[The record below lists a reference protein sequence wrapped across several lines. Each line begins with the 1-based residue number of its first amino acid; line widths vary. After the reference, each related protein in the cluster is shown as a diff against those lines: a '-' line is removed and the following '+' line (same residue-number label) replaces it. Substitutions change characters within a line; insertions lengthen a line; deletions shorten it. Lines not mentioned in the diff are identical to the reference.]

1 MADIGARAAGA
12 GPAGAGAGAG
22 AAVNPL
28 FKNAKKDDLSNI
40 FIDIMYHPRNDID
53 EEGRTPLHYA
63 RSVEVADTLLNPIIK
78 VKEPIDINAR
88 DYDGYTPLMRAIQH
102 GQTDTANFLMDKGA
116 NIHVFGF
123 DGKTARTLN
132 LSGEIRERL
141 DRMGGAL
148 GVEDKDWMQ
157 FLDLEP
163 EPEAEPEH
171 ENNTGMSKVKTTL
184 FSEGGRRKRKS
195 TRKSKSKKTRK
206 NKSKTK
212 RC

>member
-1 MADIGARAAGA
+1 MAGVGARAAGA
-12 GPAGAGAGAG
+12 GAGPAA

-28 FKNAKKDDLSNI
+28 FKNAKEDDLSNI
-40 FIDIMYHPRNDID
+40 FIDVLYHPRNAID

-63 RSVEVADTLLNPIIK
+63 RSVEVADTLLNPVIK

-102 GQTDTANFLMDKGA
+102 GKTDTANFLIDKGA

-148 GVEDKDWMQ
+148 GVEDTDWMQ

-163 EPEAEPEH
+163 EAEAEP

-195 TRKSKSKKTRK
+195 TRKSKSKSKRTRK
-206 NKSKTK
+206 SKK
-212 RC
+212 QRC

>member
-1 MADIGARAAGA
+1 MAGVGARAAGA
-12 GPAGAGAGAG
+12 GAGPAA

-28 FKNAKKDDLSNI
+28 FKNAKEDDLSNI
-40 FIDIMYHPRNDID
+40 FIDVLYHPRNAID

-63 RSVEVADTLLNPIIK
+63 RSVEVADTLLNPVIK

-102 GQTDTANFLMDKGA
+102 GKTDTANFLIDKGA

-148 GVEDKDWMQ
+148 GVEDTDWMQ

-163 EPEAEPEH
+163 EAEAEP

-195 TRKSKSKKTRK
+195 TRKSKSKSKRTRK
-206 NKSKTK
+206 SKNK

>member
-1 MADIGARAAGA
+1 MAGVGARAAGA
-12 GPAGAGAGAG
+12 GAGPAG

-28 FKNAKKDDLSNI
+28 FKNAKEDDLSNI
-40 FIDIMYHPRNDID
+40 FIDVLYHPRNAID

-63 RSVEVADTLLNPIIK
+63 RSVEVADTLLNPVIK

-102 GQTDTANFLMDKGA
+102 GKTDTANFLIDKGA

-148 GVEDKDWMQ
+148 GVEDTDWMQ

-163 EPEAEPEH
+163 EAEAEP

-195 TRKSKSKKTRK
+195 TRKSKSKSKRTRK
-206 NKSKTK
+206 SKK
-212 RC
+212 QRC

>member
-1 MADIGARAAGA
+1 MAGVGARAAGA
-12 GPAGAGAGAG
+12 GAGPAGAA

-28 FKNAKKDDLSNI
+28 FKHVKEDDLYHV
-40 FIDIMYHPRNDID
+40 FRDILHDHPRNDID

-63 RSVEVADTLLNPIIK
+63 RSVEVADTLLNPVIK

-102 GQTDTANFLMDKGA
+102 GKTDTANFLIDKGA

-148 GVEDKDWMQ
+148 GVEDTDWMQ
-157 FLDLEP
+157 FLGI
-163 EPEAEPEH
+163 EPEAEAEAEP

-195 TRKSKSKKTRK
+195 TRKSKSKSKRTRK
-206 NKSKTK
+206 SKK
-212 RC
+212 QRC